1 MLVAFHAGARRG
13 PEITAEGGRDALR
26 ARWAD
31 NFEELRRFRATV
43 LDDGLVAEL
52 QRWALGFLDGRE
64 PLLAA
69 RQRAG
74 RIVDGHGDLLTG
86 DIFCLDDGPGCWT
99 AWSSTTGCATSTG
112 SMMPLSW
119 PWTWSTAALRS
130 WVPGSWTG
138 TPSSPASAHA
148 ELIALQCTAP
158 PEVVAQRLREPAGS
172 VSDADEAIG
181 RAVAAHADPWPQASP
196 IPTGGSVPDAVAA
209 ARLRCDQGHP
219 SN

>member
-1 MLVAFHAGARRG
+1 MLAAFHAGARRG

-86 DIFCLDDGPGCWT
+86 DIFCLDDGPRVLDC
-99 AWSSTTGCATSTG
+99 
-112 SMMPLSW
+112 LEFDDR
-119 PWTWSTAALRS
+119 LRY
-130 WVPGSWTG
+130 VDGLDDVAFLAMDLEYRG
-138 TPSSPASAHA
+138 AA
-148 ELIALQCTAP
+148 ELGTRFLDWYA
-158 PEVVAQRLREPAGS
+158 EFAG
-172 VSDADEAIG
+172 E
-181 RAVAAHADPWPQASP
+181 RARRAHRAAVHG
-196 IPTGGSVPDAVAA
+196 TTRGGCPAA
-209 ARLRCDQGHP
+209 AGTRRVGLRRR
-219 SN
+219 